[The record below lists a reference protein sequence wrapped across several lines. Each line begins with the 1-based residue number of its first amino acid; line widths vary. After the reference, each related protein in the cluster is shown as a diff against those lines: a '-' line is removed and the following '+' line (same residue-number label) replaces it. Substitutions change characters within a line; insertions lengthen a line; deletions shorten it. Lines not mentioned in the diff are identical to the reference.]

1 MEKHSSRVAGTVAP
15 MDFPQTHHTNTGRA
29 VQVDRTDDGPLTFV
43 DGDVRLATLTPAGG
57 GEWRLT
63 LPDGETQVL
72 HAAQDDP
79 PIAAVI
85 VQIDLHEDEDDDD
98 SGVDD

>member
-1 MEKHSSRVAGTVAP
+1 

-29 VQVDRTDDGPLTFV
+29 VEVDRTDDGTLTFS
-43 DGDVRLATLTPAGG
+43 DGGTRLATLTPAGG
-57 GEWRLT
+57 GEWLLM
-63 LPDGETQVL
+63 LPDGESETL

-85 VQIDLHEDEDDDD
+85 VQIDVHEDESDDT